1 MHLYLF
7 IIDRVLC
14 QHVELELIETGDI
27 SDKQMFVFLSTNM
40 NIVNKVLCNW

>member
-1 MHLYLF
+1 MSTRPIRVNWNWLF
-7 IIDRVLC
+7 
-14 QHVELELIETGDI
+14 DI